1 MVDMFASIYPVLEDA
16 TAEAAR
22 PLNAG
27 AALGKIVDAHPDLE
41 GLLDFVSPDPIAMAH
56 EIGMVHP
63 QEEDADDDLAD
74 IDFGAWEWH
83 EASTGIAVVERAL
96 SALRSEPSSISR
108 YLYDPALK
116 QADVIADLETML
128 SILEDARHR
137 EVRFR
142 LHAEGQRGLW
152 PRPAS

>member
-1 MVDMFASIYPVLEDA
+1 
-16 TAEAAR
+16 
-22 PLNAG
+22 
-27 AALGKIVDAHPDLE
+27 
-41 GLLDFVSPDPIAMAH
+41 MAH

-63 QEEDADDDLAD
+63 QEEDGADDLAD

-96 SALRSEPSSISR
+96 STLRSDPSSVSR
-108 YLYDPALK
+108 HLYEPALK
-116 QADVIADLETML
+116 QDDVIADLESML
-128 SILEDARHR
+128 SILVDARDR

-152 PRPAS
+152 PRPS